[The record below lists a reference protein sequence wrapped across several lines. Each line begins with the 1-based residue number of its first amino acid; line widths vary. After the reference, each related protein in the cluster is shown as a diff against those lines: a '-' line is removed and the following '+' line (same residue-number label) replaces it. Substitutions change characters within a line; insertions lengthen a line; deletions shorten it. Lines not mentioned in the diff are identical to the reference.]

1 MWHCNRGSSG
11 HDIRVSLWF
20 TTFQLLCVWPPQLS
34 LFHYL
39 PHPGTISIVCVTC
52 NKFLQNTFLLR
63 FNCYVNNNRKSSSLL
78 SNSDHTIL
86 CSPHHTIRMI
96 KSRTMKWT
104 GRVAHMGEMRN
115 VYIILRGCR
124 EGKMSLWRPRRR
136 WRIILKWILRKQISR
151 VWTWFI
157 WLRIGFS
164 SGVSWA
170 WICTFGFLKRRGIP
184 SLFERL
190 LASEEGT

>member
-1 MWHCNRGSSG
+1 VLQKMFSMWHCNRGSSG

-136 WRIILKWILRKQISR
+136 WRIILK
-151 VWTWFI
+151 
-157 WLRIGFS
+157 
-164 SGVSWA
+164 
-170 WICTFGFLKRRGIP
+170 
-184 SLFERL
+184 
-190 LASEEGT
+190 